1 MLARNRIRT
10 LLIAAS
16 YLLAVSASALFHHHH
31 DCDHDESHRPGVAAS
46 HCEGQDECS
55 VCQFLAQKPAPMAE
69 VAPADLGTLVQELA
83 ASSPES
89 ATCGVFNAWQS
100 RAPPAFA

>member
-1 MLARNRIRT
+1 MLLRNRIRT
-10 LLIAAS
+10 VLIAAC
-16 YLLAVSASALFHHHH
+16 YLLAVSASALFHHH
-31 DCDHDESHRPGVAAS
+31 DGDHDESHRPGFAAS
-46 HCEGQDECS
+46 HCESSDECS

-69 VAPADLGTLVQELA
+69 VTPVGSGTLVQELA

-89 ATCGVFNAWQS
+89 AECGVFSAWQS

>member
-10 LLIAAS
+10 VLFAAC
-16 YLLAVSASALFHHHH
+16 YLLAVSASALFHHH
-31 DCDHDESHRPGVAAS
+31 DGDQDESHRPGVAAS
-46 HCEGQDECS
+46 HGEGQDECS

-69 VAPADLGTLVQELA
+69 VEPVESGTLVQELA
-83 ASSPES
+83 APSPES
-89 ATCGVFNAWQS
+89 AMSGVFSAWQS